1 MNHTKTPLHFAFSEN
16 IAKLRRINMKKVLPL
31 LLALTFVLILAACG
45 KASEPAQS
53 TPQEP
58 PASAPPS
65 ETALT
70 PPEDGVFTESTD
82 LYISAAASLTQPMEE
97 LRALYNEKAGPNVN
111 IILNFGG
118 SGTLQ
123 AQIENGSP
131 ADIFFSAATKQM
143 DALTEKGL
151 VDTGTRVD
159 LLKNEIVLIVPAGSE
174 LPVSSFEDVATD
186 AVRFIALGET
196 SSVPVGQ
203 YAEEVFQ
210 TLGIW
215 DDVVVKSVFATDVK
229 QVLSWVES
237 GNADCGVV
245 YKTDAASESG
255 VKAVASAPEGSHKP
269 AVYPVA
275 VLKNAEN
282 RAAALHFL
290 KFLQTEEALAVF
302 ERYGFTVNK

>member
-1 MNHTKTPLHFAFSEN
+1 MLFRS
-16 IAKLRRINMKKVLPL
+16 
-31 LLALTFVLILAACG
+31 
-45 KASEPAQS
+45 
-53 TPQEP
+53 
-58 PASAPPS
+58 
-65 ETALT
+65 
-70 PPEDGVFTESTD
+70 
-82 LYISAAASLTQPMEE
+82 
-97 LRALYNEKAGPNVN
+97 
-111 IILNFGG
+111 
-118 SGTLQ
+118 
-123 AQIENGSP
+123 
-131 ADIFFSAATKQM
+131 
-143 DALTEKGL
+143 GL

-186 AVRFIALGET
+186 AVGFIALGET